1 MRKKIIYTLWT
12 LLILISLTLVA
23 GIIAID
29 KGWIG
34 YMPDMQDLENPIDKY
49 ASQLLSDD
57 GQPLGTWS
65 QSENR
70 GFAPY
75 DSISPVVY
83 KALIAT
89 EDVRFY
95 DHPGVDARALV
106 RAIVKRGIL
115 RQKSAGGGSTITQQ
129 LAKQLY
135 SETAHSTME
144 RLLQK
149 PIEWVIAVEL
159 ERHYTKEEIMTLY
172 LNHFDFLHNAVGIRT
187 ASQVYFNKKPWE
199 LDTNNAALLV
209 GMCKNP
215 AYYNPVRHP
224 ERCMERRNVVFEQ
237 MLKAGYLAGDEFAQ
251 LSADSLKLNFHRLDY
266 KTGPT
271 PYLREYLRRIM
282 MADKPDP
289 KNYASWQRQKYYE
302 DSLGWADDP
311 LYGWCKKNTKHNG
324 KNYDL
329 YTDGL
334 KVYTT
339 INARMQQYAEEAVRQ
354 HVGGYLQAI
363 FNSQRRLTP
372 NFPYVGVSKKTINNI
387 LQRNIQQSQRY
398 RAMKEEGASIEE
410 IQKAFH
416 TKTEMTVFTYRGEKD
431 TTMTPIDSILY
442 YKTFLRSSLVS
453 IDPTTGHVKAYVGG
467 IDYKHFQYDM
477 GLVGRRQV
485 GSTMKPFVYSLA
497 MEDGLTP
504 DYKVRNIM
512 RNYGGWTPKNGSRAA
527 YGAMMPLSWGLAQSN
542 NWITAG
548 IMNQVDPTG
557 KRLEQ
562 MLRSLGVANHD
573 VKPSMVLCLGP
584 CEITACELA
593 SAYTMF
599 ANRGLRSAP
608 ILVSRIEDA
617 QGNVIAEF
625 QPRQNE
631 VISEFSASEMLEM
644 LQGVANRGTARR
656 LHGMVKGI
664 GPVAAKT
671 GTTNNNAD
679 AWFVGMVP
687 RLVTACWVGGED
699 RDIHFMSTSIGQ
711 GAAAALPIWAKYIGK
726 VYADPTLGY
735 SSKDEFPQFDPNAQ
749 GGNEVMNDYAD
760 APVRPRR
767 TTPKQDELLAGMG
780 NEEEDETSSDNE
792 ENEELPSGNNA
803 LPAKPKEQS
812 SGSGSGEDL
821 FN

>member
-1 MRKKIIYTLWT
+1 MRKTIIRTLW
-12 LLILISLTLVA
+12 ILIVA
-23 GIIAID
+23 TAIATIVGIIAID

-49 ASQLLSDD
+49 ASQLISDD
-57 GQPLGTWS
+57 GKSLGSWS
-65 QSENR
+65 QNENR
-70 GFAPY
+70 GYVPY
-75 DSISPVVY
+75 DSISPVMF

-106 RAIVKRGIL
+106 RALVKRGVF

-135 SETAHSTME
+135 SEKAHNTME

-172 LNHFDFLHNAVGIRT
+172 LNHFDFLHNAVGIKT
-187 ASQVYFNKKPWE
+187 AAQVYFNKKPWE
-199 LDTNNAALLV
+199 LTTNDAALLV

-215 AYYNPVRHP
+215 AFYNPVRHE
-224 ERCMERRNVVFEQ
+224 ERCVGRRNTVLEQ
-237 MLKAGYLAGDEFAQ
+237 MEKAGYLSSTDASQ
-251 LSADSLKLNFHRLDY
+251 LATDSLGLDFHRIDH

-302 DSLGWADDP
+302 DSIGWADDP

-339 INARMQQYAEEAVRQ
+339 IDTRMQQYAEEAVRQ
-354 HVGGYLQAI
+354 HVGGYLQGI
-363 FNSQRRLTP
+363 FNSQRSLMP
-372 NFPYVGVSKKTINNI
+372 NFPYVKISKKTINGI
-387 LQRNIQQSQRY
+387 LQRNIQASQRY
-398 RAMKEEGASIEE
+398 RTMKNDGATDEE
-410 IQKAFH
+410 IKKAFN

-431 TTMTPIDSILY
+431 TTLTPIDSILY

-453 IDPTTGHVKAYVGG
+453 IDPANGHVKAYVGG
-467 IDYKHFQYDM
+467 IDYKYFQYDM

-497 MEDGLTP
+497 MEDGFTP
-504 DYKVRNIM
+504 DYKVLNAM
-512 RNYGGWTPKNGSRAA
+512 RSYGGWTPKNGSRAA
-527 YGAMMPLSWGLAQSN
+527 YGSMMPLSWGLAQSN

-548 IMNQVDPTG
+548 IMNQVDPSG
-557 KRLEQ
+557 RRLEQ
-562 MLRSLGVANHD
+562 MLKQLGVANHD

-608 ILVSRIEDA
+608 ILVSRIEDS
-617 QGNVIAEF
+617 QGNIIAQF
-625 QPRQNE
+625 HPRQKE
-631 VISEFSASEMLEM
+631 IISELSASEMLEM
-644 LQGVANRGTARR
+644 LQGVANRGTGRR
-656 LHGMVKGI
+656 LHGLVHNI
-664 GPVAAKT
+664 GPVGAKT
-671 GTTNNNAD
+671 GTTNNNSD
-679 AWFVGMVP
+679 AWFVGVLP
-687 RLVTACWVGGED
+687 KLVTACWVGGED

-711 GAAAALPIWAKYIGK
+711 GAAAALPIWAKYISK
-726 VYADPTLGY
+726 VYADPMLGY
-735 SSKDEFPQFDPNAQ
+735 STKDEFPEFDAEAD
-749 GGNEVMNDYAD
+749 GGNEIMNDYAD

-767 TTPKQDELLAGMG
+767 TTPKQDAMLAEMG
-780 NEEEDETSSDNE
+780 ESQDENPAEDHENGTEPTSDN
-792 ENEELPSGNNA
+792 A
-803 LPAKPKEQS
+803 MPARQKEQS
-812 SGSGSGEDL
+812 TGSGEDL